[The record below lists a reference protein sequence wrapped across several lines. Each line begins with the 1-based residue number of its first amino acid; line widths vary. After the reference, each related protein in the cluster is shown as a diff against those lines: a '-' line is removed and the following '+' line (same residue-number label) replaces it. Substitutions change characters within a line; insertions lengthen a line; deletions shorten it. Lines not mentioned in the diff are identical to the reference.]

1 MTRTMQAKRIR
12 HLFWSA
18 TGEMLPR
25 WQEAFS
31 SAQSMSEGAASST
44 NKQQPVMAWIR
55 LAADQPVGEQVA
67 EARKRLGP
75 VPIIVLSDTPSDQ
88 EALAAFSAAARA
100 YCNSHATPEVLLQ
113 VASVVEQGGLWIGES
128 LMQRLV
134 QATAGISPPSSQSAQ
149 AAPWEAKLTERERE
163 VAKVVAAGASNKE
176 VARQLGITERT
187 VKAHLTTIMDKLG
200 VRDRLQLA
208 LAVHQK

>member
-1 MTRTMQAKRIR
+1 MQTKKIR

-31 SAQSMSEGAASST
+31 NALSMDEANTSSKS
-44 NKQQPVMAWIR
+44 KQAVMAWIR
-55 LAADQPVGEQVA
+55 LVAGRPVDEQVS
-67 EARKRLGP
+67 EARKRLGT

-100 YCNSHATPEVLLQ
+100 YCNSHATPEVLLL

-134 QATAGISPPSSQSAQ
+134 QATAGVSVE
-149 AAPWEAKLTERERE
+149 AAEPVPAWESKLTERERE

-176 VARQLGITERT
+176 TARQLGITERT
-187 VKAHLTTIMDKLG
+187 VKAHLTAIMEKLG

-208 LAVHQK
+208 LAVHRK

>member
-1 MTRTMQAKRIR
+1 
-12 HLFWSA
+12 
-18 TGEMLPR
+18 
-25 WQEAFS
+25 
-31 SAQSMSEGAASST
+31 MSEGAASSK
-44 NKQQPVMAWIR
+44 NKQPVMAWIR
-55 LAADQPVGEQVA
+55 LVAGRPVDEQVV

-113 VASVVEQGGLWIGES
+113 VARVVEQGGLWIGES
-128 LMQRLV
+128 LMKRLV
-134 QATAGISPPSSQSAQ
+134 QATAGIAP
-149 AAPWEAKLTERERE
+149 AAPASVPAWESRLTARERE
-163 VAKVVAAGASNKE
+163 VAQAVASGASNKE

-187 VKAHLTTIMDKLG
+187 VKAHLTAIMDKLG

-208 LAVHQK
+208 LTVRQK

>member
-1 MTRTMQAKRIR
+1 MTRAMQTKRIR

-31 SAQSMSEGAASST
+31 NAQSLSEGAASPKSR
-44 NKQQPVMAWIR
+44 QSVMAWIR
-55 LAADQPVGEQVA
+55 LAAGQPVGEQVA

-113 VASVVEQGGLWIGES
+113 IASVVEQGGLWIGES

-134 QATAGISPPSSQSAQ
+134 QATAGISQPSSQSVQ
-149 AAPWEAKLTERERE
+149 AAPWETKLTERERE

-208 LAVHQK
+208 LAVHRK

>member
-1 MTRTMQAKRIR
+1 MQTKQIR

-31 SAQSMSEGAASST
+31 TAQGVTAEQAASRG
-44 NKQQPVMAWIR
+44 KQPVMAWIR
-55 LAADQPVGEQVA
+55 LVAGCPVDEQVT

-75 VPIIVLSDTPSDQ
+75 VPIIVLSDTPNDQ
-88 EALAAFSAAARA
+88 EALAAFSAAARG
-100 YCNSHATPEVLLQ
+100 YCNSHATAEVLLQ

-134 QATAGISPPSSQSAQ
+134 QATANVSVPLSQTPAQ
-149 AAPWEAKLTERERE
+149 AASWESRLTERERE
-163 VAKVVAAGASNKE
+163 VAKVVAAGASTKE
-176 VARQLGITERT
+176 VARELGITERT
-187 VKAHLTTIMDKLG
+187 VKAHLTAIMDKLG

-208 LAVHQK
+208 LVVHKQ

>member
-1 MTRTMQAKRIR
+1 MQVKEIR

-18 TGEMLPR
+18 TGEILPR
-25 WQEAFS
+25 WREAFS
-31 SAQSMSEGAASST
+31 NAQSMSEGAASSK
-44 NKQQPVMAWIR
+44 NKQPVMAWIR
-55 LAADQPVGEQVA
+55 LAAGRPVDEQVV

-113 VASVVEQGGLWIGES
+113 VARVVEQGGLWIGES
-128 LMQRLV
+128 LMKRLV
-134 QATAGISPPSSQSAQ
+134 QATAGI
-149 AAPWEAKLTERERE
+149 APVAPASVPAWESRLTARERE
-163 VAKVVAAGASNKE
+163 VAQVVASGASNKE

-187 VKAHLTTIMDKLG
+187 VKAHLTAIMDKLG

-208 LAVHQK
+208 LTVR